1 MRICKLF
8 DRYRDGELNSAERN
22 QYESHLAACEDC
34 RARMSLLNN
43 LVRFMKAEEVRPL
56 DLADRIAQQ
65 AFERGRSWDFEVL
78 TWLRPGP
85 ALAALTLVIALFS
98 SLLIVSSNRQVIAD
112 SEFEKLMENADAVSL
127 SARLS
132 QVRSENELILW
143 LEQEGNTSD

>member
-8 DRYRDGELNSAERN
+8 DRYRDGELGPAERS

-43 LVRFMKAEEVRPL
+43 LVRIMKAEEVRPL

-85 ALAALTLVIALFS
+85 ALAALTLMIALFS
-98 SLLIVSSNRQVIAD
+98 SLWVVSRNQQAISY
-112 SEFEKLMENADAVSL
+112 SEYEKLMDEADAL
-127 SARLS
+127 NLNTRIS
-132 QVRSENELILW
+132 QVSNDSDLILW
-143 LEQEGNTSD
+143 LEQEGNSQ